1 MCSTFKI
8 TLFSFIP
15 CFFCYILQVLAFNIP
30 LQASRDVHPPEVV
43 VVPSGQELQLGVSG
57 ALEKVPS
64 GHSVQN
70 RSGSGL

>member
-1 MCSTFKI
+1 MCFTFKI

-30 LQASRDVHPPEVV
+30 LQVSEDVCPPEVV
-43 VVPSGQELQLGVSG
+43 VVPSGQEVQLGASG
-57 ALEKVPS
+57 ASEKVPT

-70 RSGSGL
+70 RSGPGL